1 MAITILSSPNQFMAA
16 YNQIPYTVSSNNTA
30 QPNFNFIVDVN
41 ETNGTN
47 NPLARLKY
55 PAQPS
60 SSQLTFDVGNVV
72 KNYVSYDFD
81 PITIDSF
88 TIMANPKSRLNYFLQ
103 FRELYDNASGIPTL
117 SGVLA
122 SDPPTPSS
130 SVFKVA
136 ANAIFDFEEYTPT
149 IYETKQ
155 VLNYGFLN
163 YQGKENIFLTQ
174 KRLLSWF
181 DKTRLTNYIG
191 IGYNSGGLVPVYT
204 LPVAPLQSNEYL
216 FTVNVK
222 DFIDYI
228 APNVGDNLFFS
239 LYDIDDVPIATKLF
253 TITEPCSQY
262 DNVRLHYL
270 NKLGG
275 FDVFNFNKNKINAMD
290 IERKQ
295 FKAPLQIGYN
305 KIDRLKTNYN
315 TTINDKIT
323 INSDWISEEESLLL
337 EQLATSPV
345 IYLERSATDFVAV
358 NILNSFYEVKNYLT
372 DRKLFNVTFEIEYSY
387 SRYRQSL

>member
-30 QPNFNFIVDVN
+30 QPNFNYIVDVN

-81 PITIDSF
+81 SSAF
-88 TIMANPKSRLNYFLQ
+88 TLMANPKSRVNYFLQ

-136 ANAIFDFEEYTPT
+136 TNAIFDFEEYTPT
-149 IYETKQ
+149 IFETKQ

-163 YQGKENIFLTQ
+163 YQGKENIAPNQQRFL
-174 KRLLSWF
+174 KWF
-181 DKTRLTNYIG
+181 DKTRVVDYIG
-191 IGYNSGGLVPVYT
+191 IGYNSGGQVPIFTVQI
-204 LPVAPLQSNEYL
+204 APLTANEYL
-216 FTVNVK
+216 FSLELLT
-222 DFIDYI
+222 FIDGLV
-228 APNVGDNLFFS
+228 PDLNSELFIR
-239 LYDIDDVPIATKLF
+239 LYDIDDNVIATKLF
-253 TITEPCSQY
+253 TYTETCSQY

-275 FDVFNFNKNKINAMD
+275 FDVFNFNKNTINTMD

-295 FKAPLQIGYN
+295 FKAPLQIGYS
-305 KIDRLKTNYN
+305 KSDRLKTNYN

-323 INSDWISEEESLLL
+323 INSDWINEEQSILL
-337 EQLATSPV
+337 EQLATSPI
-345 IYLERSATDFVAV
+345 IYLERSPTDFIAI
-358 NILNSFYEVKNYLT
+358 NILNSSYEIKTYLT